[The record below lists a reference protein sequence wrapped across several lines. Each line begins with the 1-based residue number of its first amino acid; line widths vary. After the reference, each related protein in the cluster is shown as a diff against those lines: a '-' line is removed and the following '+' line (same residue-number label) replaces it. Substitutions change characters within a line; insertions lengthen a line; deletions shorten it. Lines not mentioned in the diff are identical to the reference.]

1 MEKKKVTKH
10 AVGDVYFFLDEF
22 LSEHKKENF
31 KITGIEFSNLG
42 AQGREPL
49 FDISH
54 SNTRDIFAYWKDEN
68 KNCVVISTP
77 APGYEIKAPESLYHF
92 FGGKRHPR
100 LQINYLDVTH
110 LDVSDTTDFTYCFL
124 LFGYSS
130 RKKTKDAK
138 IIGLETWDVNSGKN
152 FGNMFDKAFPSN
164 KNINLNLSSW
174 RFSQEVKIS
183 FMNMFQYFGEQAI
196 EVILDVSGW
205 NTENVDDFDQMFED
219 FAPRAK
225 IVELKEIEKWRL
237 GAGPISLKYMFA
249 NFAVNAI
256 EVKIKGIENWK
267 MHNKMDVSGM
277 FANFA
282 PNSDWYPNLSKW
294 DMKGILPYKHE
305 EFAAGLFFKIREPE
319 WV

>member
-31 KITGIEFSNLG
+31 KITDIEFSNLG

-49 FDISH
+49 FDISY
-54 SNTRDIFAYWKDEN
+54 SKTRDIFAYWKDEN

-92 FGGKRHPR
+92 FGGKRSPR
-100 LQINYLDVTH
+100 LQINHLDVTH
-110 LDVSDTTDFTYCFL
+110 LNVSDTTDFAYCFL

-138 IIGLETWDVNSGKN
+138 IIGLETWDVSNGKN
-152 FGNMFDKAFPSN
+152 FENMFDRAFPFNES
-164 KNINLNLSSW
+164 INLNLSSW
-174 RFSQEVKIS
+174 RFGEKEEIS
-183 FMNMFQYFGEQAI
+183 FYEMFHCFGQQASK
-196 EVILDVSGW
+196 VILDVNGW
-205 NTENVDDFDQMFED
+205 SPESVYAFTKMFKQ
-219 FAPRAK
+219 FAFHAK
-225 IVELKEIEKWRL
+225 AVELKGIEK
-237 GAGPISLKYMFA
+237 
-249 NFAVNAI
+249 
-256 EVKIKGIENWK
+256 WK
-267 MHNKMDVSGM
+267 MHNKMDVSKM
-277 FANFA
+277 FTKFA

-294 DMKGILPYKHE
+294 DMKGNLPYKHE